1 LPGFANDFTH
11 RNIPSGQGAPL
22 APAQPAEPAPHSGD
36 SGVEIMYWMS
46 IAAMVCRQDLHS

>member
-1 LPGFANDFTH
+1 MISPH
-11 RNIPSGQGAPL
+11 RALASGQSASL

-46 IAAMVCRQDLHS
+46 IATTDAKRISVPEVQDK